1 MMSEGKQK
9 TPDNWQDL
17 IVKNTKILAG
27 KPTIK
32 GTRLSVELITDLLE
46 GGDTPAD
53 IMDSY
58 PGVTLEEIEACR
70 RYKATGARLYVFSE
84 EELHV

>member
-1 MMSEGKQK
+1 MVEGKQK
-9 TPDNWQDL
+9 TPDNWHDL
-17 IVKNTKILAG
+17 IVKNPQILVG

-46 GGDTPAD
+46 SGDTPAD

-70 RYKATGARLYVFSE
+70 HYKATGARLYVFSE
-84 EELHV
+84 DELHV

>member
-1 MMSEGKQK
+1 MFEGKQK
-9 TPDNWQDL
+9 TPDNWRDL
-17 IVKNTKILAG
+17 IVKNPKILAG

-46 GGDTPAD
+46 SGDTPAD

-58 PGVTLEEIEACR
+58 PGITLEEIEACR

-84 EELHV
+84 DELHV

>member
-1 MMSEGKQK
+1 MVEGKQK
-9 TPDNWQDL
+9 TPENWQDL
-17 IVKNTKILAG
+17 IVKNPQILAG

-46 GGDTPAD
+46 SGDTPAD
-53 IMDSY
+53 IMKSY
-58 PGVTLEEIEACR
+58 PGVTLEEIEACH

-84 EELHV
+84 DELHV